1 MPDAGGWSTRRAVL
15 FSGLAFAGLIGIGVL
30 ARNAGGKTIVS
41 RPGRVDVARFSD
53 GGEPLGVE
61 TVDKVVK
68 SEEAWRDQLSD
79 VAFRV
84 ARQNG
89 TERAFSGPYWDN
101 HDAGLYRCV
110 GCDTAL
116 FSSEEKF
123 DSGTGWPSFWQPI
136 AGKNIVKLVDH
147 TFGITRTGLSCARC
161 DSHLGHVFTDGPP
174 PTGLRYCINGVVL
187 RFVPLAPDD
196 PRPT

>member
-136 AGKNIVKLVDH
+136 AGKNIVELVDH